1 MKKLIVYILMATIT
15 ISCNNSNESETQSTP
30 NPIGVEIPNDS
41 TRISLY
47 GGDMNTTKLWET
59 YIKAHNEKDLKT
71 IESINDDAFKGYP
84 PNGDVIEGSKAHIGF
99 LEEWFTNSS
108 PKWRT
113 KYMIA
118 NEFTD
123 NKGVLNQW
131 VTSGQDLTDMVDGEE
146 VTVHHVHDALFVNGK
161 IKMIYVYER
170 AKANE

>member
-1 MKKLIVYILMATIT
+1 MKKLIVLILFAILT
-15 ISCNNSNESETQSTP
+15 ISCNNSNQSETQNTP
-30 NPIGVEIPNDS
+30 NAIGVEIPNDS

-47 GGDMNTTKLWET
+47 GGDLNTTKLWET

-71 IESINDDAFKGYP
+71 IERINDDTFKGYP
-84 PNGDVIEGSKAHIGF
+84 PNGDVIDGSKAHIEF

-131 VTSGQDLTDMVDGEE
+131 VTSGQDLTDMVEGEE
-146 VTVHHVHDALFVNGK
+146 VTVHHVHDALIVNGK

-170 AKANE
+170 SKANE

>member
-1 MKKLIVYILMATIT
+1 MKKSIFTLLMTAVL
-15 ISCNNSNESETQSTP
+15 ISCDTAVKQDAAPKAIGYEIQDDGTKTP
-30 NPIGVEIPNDS
+30 
-41 TRISLY
+41 LY
-47 GGDMNTTKLWET
+47 VGDMSNLAIWET

-84 PNGDVIEGSKAHIGF
+84 PNGEVIDGSKAHIGF
-99 LEEWFTNSS
+99 LEDWFTNSS

>member
-1 MKKLIVYILMATIT
+1 MKNTYTLIIVIITLFSCTNSTPEISEPTIIGSVKNDDGNVKSLT
-15 ISCNNSNESETQSTP
+15 VGDVSNEQ
-30 NPIGVEIPNDS
+30 IWLD
-41 TRISLY
+41 
-47 GGDMNTTKLWET
+47 

-71 IESINDDAFKGYP
+71 IESINDDSFKGYP
-84 PNGDVIEGSKAHIGF
+84 PNGDIIDGSKAHIGF

-131 VTSGQDLTDMVDGEE
+131 VTSGQDLTDTVDGEE